1 VYEDIMR
8 RPMFQT
14 PQQRESSG
22 IMTGVVPIR
31 GYAEG
36 GEVIDFIKG
45 QFEQD
50 DERVN
55 VRDFTD
61 FFIVDPSDPVDV
73 GMASATATLMAFPPA
88 AALAALARMGYKGK
102 KAIDKVNKLKE
113 LQKKMATPKKEDA
126 GIIRK
131 VAKPIGTTMAAREIP
146 ALPEYPQDARDIKES
161 VMGIMETISEP
172 EEMADGGIASLAVNM
187 SNGGKPSKLD
197 VIKKAIE
204 EGPEALQDLIN
215 RGIVN
220 ANDLLDL
227 DLKKVDIPGAKKD
240 VPTGPRAVEETDIM
254 NTTITPKMSPKDL
267 GVDEVP
273 KVGKQNIPAKL
284 RNVSDDSPITEGKK
298 SGSSLGSKA
307 LKTIGGIGTL
317 VGAGYFGSDI
327 LEALGMK
334 IPAPEEDDSIARPA
348 PSNVPVLPRSNSQF
362 AKDQQDIDAIAEF
375 SAAENEEANKKP
387 NRFKRFLLGE
397 DEKFGGDRG
406 AIDFIRGEPADFLS
420 RSIEKLGDP
429 RVRYQLSQAAKATE
443 GFVPRNFFTD
453 VEEAGQAYD
462 DMMAKREY
470 IEAQTEAEQTSD
482 MEQLATF
489 YASNLPGFDELSEE
503 QQSDIVGQVGLTLF
517 EDQNAQKE
525 AATLIEVLKILGRGE
540 DSKAFIEKFASTE
553 SNLGS
558 TLGDMQSQID
568 KLLGR

>member
-1 VYEDIMR
+1 
-8 RPMFQT
+8 
-14 PQQRESSG
+14 
-22 IMTGVVPIR
+22 MTGVVPIR

-45 QFEQD
+45 QFEKTP
-50 DERVN
+50 EGSGMN
-55 VRDFTD
+55 LRDLTD
-61 FFIVDPSDPVDV
+61 FLIVDPNDNLDIAL
-73 GMASATATLMAFPPA
+73 ASGA
-88 AALAALARMGYKGK
+88 AALMASGIGAPAAIGLTAARLGIKGRKLKKALDNAKKVGEKLARPTDK
-102 KAIDKVNKLKE
+102 KSLRNPLGE
-113 LQKKMATPKKEDA
+113 LEKNP
-126 GIIRK
+126 GILSQ
-131 VAKPIGTTMAAREIP
+131 VAAPLSSNVGIREIKEIP
-146 ALPEYPQDARDIKES
+146 NIPQDARDIKES

-197 VIKKAIE
+197 IIKKAIE

-227 DLKKVDIPGAKKD
+227 NLKKVDIPGAKKD

-298 SGSSLGSKA
+298 PGSSILKGA
-307 LKTIGGIGTL
+307 LKVGGIGGLLGT
-317 VGAGYFGSDI
+317 AGYYGADLLDLLGGDDDQSDV
-327 LEALGMK
+327 GT
-334 IPAPEEDDSIARPA
+334 RPA

-503 QQSDIVGQVGLTLF
+503 QQSDIIGQVGLTLF

>member
-131 VAKPIGTTMAAREIP
+131 AAKPIGTTMAAREIP
-146 ALPEYPQDARDIKES
+146 ALPEYPQDVRDIKES

-227 DLKKVDIPGAKKD
+227 NLKKVDIPGAKKD

-273 KVGKQNIPAKL
+273 KVGKQNIPTKL

-298 SGSSLGSKA
+298 PGSSILKGA
-307 LKTIGGIGTL
+307 LKVGGIGGLL
-317 VGAGYFGSDI
+317 VPGTYYGADLLGLLDSD
-327 LEALGMK
+327 
-334 IPAPEEDDSIARPA
+334 DDQSDVGTQPV

-462 DMMAKREY
+462 DMMAKRKY
-470 IEAQTEAEQTSD
+470 IEAQTEAEAQTDIEKMADAFLSTID
-482 MEQLATF
+482 LSALNEDQVNEAKSAIMLSLNADLKRTQRNAELMELLSVLGTSEQALDALKKFTET
-489 YASNLPGFDELSEE
+489 GSEE
-503 QQSDIVGQVGLTLF
+503 
-517 EDQNAQKE
+517 
-525 AATLIEVLKILGRGE
+525 E
-540 DSKAFIEKFASTE
+540 DSIADILRSLRANQQT
-553 SNLGS
+553 
-558 TLGDMQSQID
+558 QP
-568 KLLGR
+568 

>member
-1 VYEDIMR
+1 
-8 RPMFQT
+8 
-14 PQQRESSG
+14 
-22 IMTGVVPIR
+22 MTGVVPIR

>member
-1 VYEDIMR
+1 MYEDIMR

>member
-1 VYEDIMR
+1 MR

-131 VAKPIGTTMAAREIP
+131 AAKPIGTTMAAREIP

-273 KVGKQNIPAKL
+273 KVGKQDIPAKL

-298 SGSSLGSKA
+298 PGSSILKGA
-307 LKTIGGIGTL
+307 LKVGGIGGLL
-317 VGAGYFGSDI
+317 VPGTYYGADI

>member
-1 VYEDIMR
+1 
-8 RPMFQT
+8 MFQT